1 MSGVGLSQGRM
12 HTPEVIHPL
21 VAMETAMSE
30 YLLDGRGPDGVPL
43 LLSLD
48 RAGEYSRWR

>member
-1 MSGVGLSQGRM
+1 MY
-12 HTPEVIHPL
+12 TPEVIRPL
-21 VAMETAMSE
+21 VETVIAMFE
-30 YLLDGRGPDGVPL
+30 YLSDGREPDGAPL